1 MSRSR
6 LSPAMQYKLICFDLD
21 GTLVDDTVYIWK
33 TLHDAFDVPKDQRR
47 RHYEDYLNGRI
58 TYAQW
63 FEADIDAWHERG
75 KRRNDLLAVIRQLSL
90 MPGAIETLDTLRQQG
105 YKLAIISGSIDIVI
119 DTLLG
124 TDHFDDVFVN
134 RIFFDDAGNITG
146 GEPTPYDMEHKATGL
161 RVIAERESLQLE
173 ECVFIGDNENDVH
186 IAEIAGLSIAF
197 NSKSPRLDEIA
208 DVVIEKK
215 DLREV
220 LQYL

>member
-1 MSRSR
+1 
-6 LSPAMQYKLICFDLD
+6 MQYKLICFDLD
-21 GTLVDDTVYIWK
+21 GTLVDDTVYIWQ
-33 TLHDAFDVPKDQRR
+33 TLHDAFDVPKDLRR
-47 RHYEDYLNGRI
+47 RHYEDYMNGRI

-63 FEADIDAWHERG
+63 FETDIEAWHQRG
-75 KRRNDLLAVIRQLSL
+75 KRRNDLLTVIRQLSL
-90 MPGAIETLDTLRQQG
+90 MPGAVETLDTLREQG
-105 YKLAIISGSIDIVI
+105 YILAVISGSIDLDI

-124 TDHFDDVFVN
+124 TDYFGDVFIN

-146 GEPTPYDMEHKATGL
+146 GEPTPYDMENKATGL

-186 IAEIAGLSIAF
+186 IAKIAGLSVAF
-197 NSKSPRLDEIA
+197 NSKSPQLDEIA